1 MNILKIDKETYR
13 KKSNLVIVALVLSL
27 AVLSIIFGSIL
38 IFFWG
43 ATPNVNTGSTGNFH
57 LNAMGVIL
65 AIIVM
70 IGISKKMHSHV
81 YFDEL
86 MYVWK
91 MKKIHTLIYRK
102 FQKITSAAEKNN
114 PDALLILA
122 FYYTTQEQIFTLDN
136 NTLTINSVRKSL
148 NDIHVKAELIHLPL
162 ELNHFNVSLLD
173 KF

>member
-27 AVLSIIFGSIL
+27 AALSIVFGSIL

-57 LNAMGVIL
+57 LNVIGVFF
-65 AIIVM
+65 AIATVAGLM
-70 IGISKKMHSHV
+70 KKIHSHS

-102 FQKITSAAEKNN
+102 FQKVTSAAEKNN

-148 NDIHVKAELIHLPL
+148 NDIHTKAELINLPL
-162 ELNHFNVSLLD
+162 ELNDFDVVLLD
-173 KF
+173 AF